1 MIALWSGPQCKHELI
16 ITQLRKQ
23 HFEKTSYS
31 QSLDGLT
38 GRETRGEGQSRKS
51 RLRAF
56 KGWSFWKFVPT
67 VPGAKSWPHIRCL
80 LHSLDELAVSFFTF
94 TLSFDCRKIATSR
107 SCKCNTLRNNNQ
119 QLLFHFIS
127 VCPKNVSNHD
137 CIYGFWCVYKYNMYV
152 CMRLRILSLHII
164 YQAGTV
170 YRERER
176 ETASEWVS

>member
-1 MIALWSGPQCKHELI
+1 MEKTRI
-16 ITQLRKQ
+16 IRQLRKQ

-56 KGWSFWKFVPT
+56 KGWSFWTFVPA

-80 LHSLDELAVSFFTF
+80 LHSLDELAASFCTF
-94 TLSFDCRKIATSR
+94 TLSFDCRKFATSR

-119 QLLFHFIS
+119 QLLFYFIS

-137 CIYGFWCVYKYNMYV
+137 CIYV
-152 CMRLRILSLHII
+152 CMYEVEDSISTYYIPSGYCVSRE
-164 YQAGTV
+164 GE
-170 YRERER
+170 RERER
-176 ETASEWVS
+176 ETESEWDR